1 MNMPGFV
8 AEVSLYRSTGYYL
21 GALTT
26 IQGLANRQEVMP
38 QIVTS
43 RPVGNLPLVR
53 SCSEEP
59 FELGCPDGFIS
70 CGITCRSETQYG
82 SERTV
87 SEHICCPEGSACDWH
102 CDRFCR
108 PDGRG
113 CEPFMTMAQL
123 SEQKLA

>member
-8 AEVSLYRSTGYYL
+8 AEVSLYRSTRYYS

-38 QIVTS
+38 QIVIR
-43 RPVGNLPLVR
+43 RPIGNLPLGNLPLVE

-87 SEHICCPEGSACDWH
+87 SEHICCPEGSACDWR
-102 CDRFCR
+102 CGEFCE
-108 PDGRG
+108 PEGDG
-113 CEPFMTMAQL
+113 CFPFMT
-123 SEQKLA
+123 